1 MAAMLACVSSAHAE
15 SDEDLAKQLSNP
27 ISSLI
32 SVPFQY
38 NYDTNIGPTRSG
50 TKNTLNI
57 QPVIP
62 FALNQDWNLI
72 SRTIVPVV
80 SQQDIFGPS
89 GYQFGLSDTTQSLFF
104 SPSKTVNGFTWGVGP
119 VFLIPTGSGPFLSGE
134 KWGTGVT
141 GVALW
146 QGSGWT
152 IGALA
157 NQIWSVAGDPNA
169 ADINQM
175 FLQPFISYTTPDAW
189 TFTLNTESTYYW
201 NTHQAVVPI
210 NAVVSKLVKVKG
222 LPPMSIGGG
231 VRYYADSTETSA
243 HGFGGRAFITFLFP
257 AK

>member
-119 VFLIPTGSGPFLSGE
+119 VFLIPTGSGPFLGGE